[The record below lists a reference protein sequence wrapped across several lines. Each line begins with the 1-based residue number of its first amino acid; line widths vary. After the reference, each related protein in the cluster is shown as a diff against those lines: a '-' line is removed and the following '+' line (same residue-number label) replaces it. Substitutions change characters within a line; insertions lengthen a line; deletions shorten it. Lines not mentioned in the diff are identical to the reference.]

1 MKSAVETLSPTRV
14 KLTVEVP
21 FDELKP
27 SLDTAYKKMAQQ
39 VRLKGFRPGKVP
51 PAMIDQYVG
60 RGAVLEE
67 AVNEA
72 LPRLYGEAVR
82 ENDVDI
88 LGHPEIEVTQFG
100 DGDQLVF
107 TAEVDVRPEITLP
120 DYDGLPVTVDDA
132 EVDDDKVEEQIQALR
147 DRFATLKGV
156 ERAAANG
163 DYVSIDLAASVG
175 GEPVEDA
182 SATNLSYEVGSDSLV
197 PGLDEAVVGLSAG
210 ESKDFETQLRAGE
223 HGGEAAMTTVTVK
236 SVKEKEV
243 PALDDDFAQTAS
255 EFDTIDELRA
265 DVRERLSRVGR
276 IQQGVQARDRALE
289 VLLTKV
295 DIPIPEHVLGDEVSY
310 RKRSLDQQLQAVG
323 ATKERYAELEGKTVE
338 QVDQEIEDGAKEAI
352 RAQFVLDAIARKE
365 ELQVGEAELTD
376 TIVRRARQSGMRAD
390 EYAQEVVN
398 SGQLGSL
405 MSEVLRGKALA
416 HVLEHATITDASGR
430 PVDLDSLTKEFD
442 GPAPA
447 EADADEKPDTP

>member
-14 KLTVEVP
+14 KFTVEVP
-21 FDELKP
+21 FEELKP
-27 SLDTAYKKMAQQ
+27 SLDSAYKKFSQQ

-51 PAMIDQYVG
+51 AAMIDQYVG

-67 AVNEA
+67 AVNDA

-82 ENDVDI
+82 ENEIDI
-88 LGHPEIEVTQFG
+88 LGHPEIEVTEFN

-132 EVDDDKVEEQIQALR
+132 EVDDAQVEEQIQALR

-156 ERAAANG
+156 ERAAQNG

-197 PGLDEAVVGLSAG
+197 TGLDDAIVGLSAG
-210 ESKDFETQLRAGE
+210 ESKEFETQLRAGE
-223 HGGEAAMTTVTVK
+223 HGGEPATTTVTVK

-265 DVRERLSRVGR
+265 DITQRMSRVGR
-276 IQQGVQARDRALE
+276 LQQGVQARDRALE
-289 VLLTKV
+289 ALLERV
-295 DIPIPEHVLGDEVSY
+295 EIPIPEHVLGDEVAY
-310 RKRSLDQQLQAVG
+310 RKQSMDQQLQQIG
-323 ATKERYAELEGKTVE
+323 TTKEQYAELEGKTVE
-338 QVDQEIEDGAKEAI
+338 QIDQEIEDGAKEAI
-352 RAQFVLDAIARKE
+352 RAPFVLDAIARKE
-365 ELQVGEAELTD
+365 ERQVGEAELTD

-398 SGQLGSL
+398 AGQLGSL

-416 HVLEHATITDASGR
+416 FVLEHATITDASGR
-430 PVDLDSLTKEFD
+430 SVDLDSLTKEFE
-442 GPAPA
+442 APA
-447 EADADEKPDTP
+447 TEAAADEEPAE